1 MKLIVPDL
9 HPAAVLQAM
18 ALAQSAPD
26 AYLILTDE
34 RMQPLLLQSAQPLR
48 TWPWQWPAA
57 DGGLME
63 TELAQRIRWR
73 KPLDELRKAGLTG
86 VVHCAGAVDESCP
99 SKTLAVRLSACLG
112 LPLSEST
119 DLVDADAVTD
129 SAIPTSLR
137 LFAHADSLARVA
149 HMFRQV
155 PAHKTGS
162 FRFIWVLQHADATHL
177 AVHHGKQLQAFL
189 TGLSAHAVHLHVVR
203 VVPDGVSPMLLARDE
218 GLRHWQAVLQ
228 QCVSESAGSV
238 VDLGAVQGLAGCGV
252 LCALLAH
259 ADVVLHTGGAAG
271 ALAGGLAQGLGKSHM
286 QLLAGNVL
294 CAADSGGSGGVA
306 WVASAETSMISE
318 VCDRFPFIVKP

>member
-26 AYLILTDE
+26 AYVILTDE
-34 RMQPLLLQSAQPLR
+34 RMQPLLLQSAHPLR

-57 DGGLME
+57 EGGLME

-86 VVHCAGAVDESCP
+86 VVHCAGPLDESCP
-99 SKTLAVRLSACLG
+99 SKTLAARLSASLG

-119 DLVDADAVTD
+119 DLVDAGAVAD
-129 SAIPTSLR
+129 SAAPSSPR

-149 HMFRQV
+149 NMFRQV

-162 FRFIWVLQHADATHL
+162 FRFIWVLRHADAARM
-177 AVHHGKQLQAFL
+177 AVQHARELQTFL
-189 TGLSAHAVHLHVVR
+189 TGLSVHAVHLHVVR
-203 VVPDGVSPMLLARDE
+203 VVPDGVSPLLLARDD
-218 GLRHWQAVLQ
+218 GLKRWQQVLQ
-228 QCVSESAGSV
+228 RCVSEADGSV

-252 LCALLAH
+252 LCAVLAH
-259 ADVVLHTGGAAG
+259 ADVVLAADG
-271 ALAGGLAQGLGKSHM
+271 VAARIAEGLGKLFAPV
-286 QLLAGNVL
+286 QGLDVL
-294 CAADSGGSGGVA
+294 RGADSLSGAVPVVQGGEESSLV
-306 WVASAETSMISE
+306 SYI
-318 VCDRFPFIVKP
+318 CDQFPFIVKR